1 MKALA
6 NPVSTPLIKPLKE
19 RVATLGVFLA
29 NGFGIG
35 AWAVEV
41 PRIKES
47 LSLSD
52 TSLGIALFAFALGAI
67 IAMPLAGQLAP
78 RFGSGR

>member
-6 NPVSTPLIKPLKE
+6 QPVSTPFMKPLKE

-47 LSLSD
+47 LDRKSVV
-52 TSLGIALFAFALGAI
+52 
-67 IAMPLAGQLAP
+67 
-78 RFGSGR
+78 